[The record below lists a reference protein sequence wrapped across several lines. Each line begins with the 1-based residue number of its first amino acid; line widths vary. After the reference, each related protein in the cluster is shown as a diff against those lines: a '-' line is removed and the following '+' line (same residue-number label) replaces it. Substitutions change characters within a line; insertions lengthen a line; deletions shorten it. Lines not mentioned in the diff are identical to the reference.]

1 MLSEPNK
8 TGPGSLGCDSKT
20 KVLEFPIFMG
30 PTLMKC
36 TQNVPNFENYVPNW
50 VQIWVQNWVHN
61 CGGAIKLYIQEVTDL

>member
-1 MLSEPNK
+1 MGLFQ
-8 TGPGSLGCDSKT
+8 GYDSKT

-61 CGGAIKLYIQEVTDL
+61 CGGATYIQEVTDFE